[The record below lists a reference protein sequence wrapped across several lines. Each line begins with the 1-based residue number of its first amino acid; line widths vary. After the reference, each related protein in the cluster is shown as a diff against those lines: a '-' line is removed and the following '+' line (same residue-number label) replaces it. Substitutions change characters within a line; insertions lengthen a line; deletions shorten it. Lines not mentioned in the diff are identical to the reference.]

1 MLKENRHTSSI
12 FCTTLYVL
20 PAGFLGIAGKPAD
33 GLLHKAAESDTII
46 IKMAP
51 YEKHKKE
58 NINKEI

>member
-1 MLKENRHTSSI
+1 MY
-12 FCTTLYVL
+12 CTTLFVL